1 MLSFADNP
9 ADRGQPAGVNNGPI
23 RRIARSKNGCVTC
36 RRRKVRCDEQRPRC
50 SHCERLNLH
59 CQWRPLIH
67 TTSAP
72 GTSRRASS
80 TPNGSTRL
88 AHAELSAGRRSDAQ
102 SPDNLGSIASPASGQ
117 LLSLKTGQPGAG
129 VDQFFDYASF
139 MWSDAAGL
147 WGQFGV
153 SAGDESMPLFSQDAS
168 LRLGTPTTAS
178 VSTDTGRRLD
188 LALRDAAAQERQMAS
203 PQSSQ
208 YSNALAAP
216 ASIGLSVFRGEDSD
230 LLTYFVHT
238 VVPPILAEVETQK
251 KWASM
256 RRVLI
261 SMAAASTMVRYAI
274 LAFSNLLRCRRET
287 PWSQVNQHYYEN
299 ATKELDAAG
308 DLPSPERHSSR
319 RQSLLATLFFL
330 CYIDI
335 LEERNETTHANLK
348 RAYTVFRQGDKRGF
362 HPVEMHLL
370 SWIRLLDARA
380 VSAGGEGLFLTDQ
393 DETLLV
399 QPSPG
404 SLHDSTKDAAEGA
417 ADRAVDLTGGLLHA
431 DAGDRDIEDVL
442 FELLYQPGI
451 VFYQKVQSFM
461 GRISKIDPWHRSRG
475 TVEDETEVMNIAAGI
490 LRDLRALLA
499 DGCPALM
506 PHAVAG
512 KLKAPYVSRY
522 LAFTI
527 TRAFRTYLSNYY
539 ASKLHLHRV
548 AYRHLPLSS
557 ESKDALAQIRHL
569 ARLMVDDAGPVPD
582 KQHEQQQQRTDM
594 TSPMAA
600 GEPEGAIISDA
611 RFASAAAEDANTSG
625 RGQPQQDEQE
635 QQQQHSQQP
644 QLPVQATLPVNM
656 LWPLLMWGTEEK
668 DPAER
673 DWIRDQI
680 LRMENVASN
689 ARATAQVLE
698 EVQRRQD
705 ATNTRQDVRAVMHT
719 VFDSCWA
726 IV

>member
-1 MLSFADNP
+1 M
-9 ADRGQPAGVNNGPI
+9 
-23 RRIARSKNGCVTC
+23 
-36 RRRKVRCDEQRPRC
+36 
-50 SHCERLNLH
+50 
-59 CQWRPLIH
+59 
-67 TTSAP
+67 
-72 GTSRRASS
+72 
-80 TPNGSTRL
+80 
-88 AHAELSAGRRSDAQ
+88 
-102 SPDNLGSIASPASGQ
+102 
-117 LLSLKTGQPGAG
+117 
-129 VDQFFDYASF
+129 
-139 MWSDAAGL
+139 
-147 WGQFGV
+147 
-153 SAGDESMPLFSQDAS
+153 
-168 LRLGTPTTAS
+168 
-178 VSTDTGRRLD
+178 
-188 LALRDAAAQERQMAS
+188 
-203 PQSSQ
+203 
-208 YSNALAAP
+208 AAP

-251 KWASM
+251 KWTAM
-256 RRVLI
+256 RRVLM

-299 ATKELDAAG
+299 ATKELDAVG
-308 DLPSPERHSSR
+308 ELPSPERHSSQ

-335 LEERNETTHANLK
+335 LEERTETTHANLK
-348 RAYTVFRQGDKRGF
+348 RAYAIFRRGDRSGF
-362 HPVEMHLL
+362 HPVEMQLL

-393 DETLLV
+393 DENLLV

-404 SLHDSTKDAAEGA
+404 SLHDSTSDAAEGS
-417 ADRAVDLTGGLLHA
+417 ADRAADPSIGLLPA
-431 DAGDRDIEDVL
+431 AAGPDRDIEDVL

-499 DGCPALM
+499 DGCPTLM

-512 KLKAPYVSRY
+512 KLRAPYVSPY

-569 ARLMVDDAGPVPD
+569 ARLMVIDAGPAPD
-582 KQHEQQQQRTDM
+582 EQKYEQGQQQQNIDM
-594 TSPMAA
+594 TSPMPA
-600 GEPEGAIISDA
+600 GDPHGTMVSDRRFSGSVAEG
-611 RFASAAAEDANTSG
+611 TSTSV
-625 RGQPQQDEQE
+625 RAQPQQDQQE
-635 QQQQHSQQP
+635 EEQHSHQP
-644 QLPVQATLPVNM
+644 QWSAQTTLPVNM

-668 DPAER
+668 DVAER
-673 DWIRDQI
+673 DWIRGQI
-680 LRMENVASN
+680 LSMEKVASN